1 MNNMAQPQTINLGG
15 INLPPEILG
24 QQQALNRQQQMA
36 QLLMQQGQSMP
47 SGQMVSGRY
56 VAPSFFQ
63 YAAPLLQTYMGS
75 RLAEKGEKA
84 ALDLAAKLRETQ
96 SKEIEQFGELMKTD
110 PAAAYRL
117 AAQSYVPELRATGVK
132 KMMPEDVTLGE
143 GQKRFM
149 VMPDGTTRV
158 IAQGEE
164 KFKPPLQVDTGTT
177 IEFRD
182 PRDPTKV
189 LQVIPKS
196 QMPTA
201 GQVVEREEGTFLVD
215 TRTGQAK
222 PVVGPQ
228 GQALIGGKPLTE
240 TQSNAVAFGMRALE
254 ANKLATD
261 LEGKG
266 FTNTG
271 VIRTAI
277 GGTMGQ
283 APIVGGKLEQG
294 VRSAFN
300 VLPEFVGGP
309 SPEQQQVDQARRNFI
324 SAVLRKESGAAIGVD
339 EYANE
344 ERKYFPQLG
353 DSDKVIKQKQ
363 DARKLAIQALEAQAG
378 PSGKR
383 LIEKGREL
391 NTQDQEALNWANSN
405 PTDPR
410 SAQIKQRLGR

>member
-1 MNNMAQPQTINLGG
+1 MPMINVGG
-15 INLPPEILG
+15 GLPPEILQ

-63 YAAPLLQTYMGS
+63 YAAPLFQTYAGT
-75 RLAEKGEKA
+75 RLAEKGDKA

-110 PAAAYRL
+110 PSAAYRL

-189 LQVIPKS
+189 LQSIPKS

-201 GQVVEREEGTFLVD
+201 GQVVERDDGTFLID
-215 TRTGQAK
+215 TRTGQAR
-222 PVVGPQ
+222 PV
-228 GQALIGGKPLTE
+228 
-240 TQSNAVAFGMRALE
+240 
-254 ANKLATD
+254 
-261 LEGKG
+261 
-266 FTNTG
+266 
-271 VIRTAI
+271 
-277 GGTMGQ
+277 MG
-283 APIVGGKLEQG
+283 VGGQQLAGKTK
-294 VRSAFN
+294 
-300 VLPEFVGGP
+300 VLPEGLNKQVTGAVNLTDAISDYQSKIKGFGVKDFANPDKRAEMGNLYNNMMLQAKEAYNLGVLNGP
-309 SPEQQQVDQARRNFI
+309 DYDILQKVVKDPTNVSSLAFSNTALSNQAD
-324 SAVLRKESGAAIGVD
+324 SLRKTS
-339 EYANE
+339 
-344 ERKYFPQLG
+344 
-353 DSDKVIKQKQ
+353 SDIVKNAYLSQ
-363 DARKLAIQALEAQAG
+363 
-378 PSGKR
+378 
-383 LIEKGREL
+383 GREVPADIAAKFVKKEEPKTEKSKDENVDIQSQL
-391 NTQDQEALNWANSN
+391 RTKGIPYQPKLYEYRVN
-405 PTDPR
+405 PDGSVDR
-410 SAQIKQRLGR
+410 KRKIL

>member
-1 MNNMAQPQTINLGG
+1 MAQPMLNLAG
-15 INLPPEILG
+15 NLPPEIMQ

-36 QLLMQQGQSMP
+36 QLLMQQGQQMP

-63 YAAPLLQTYMGS
+63 YAAPLAQMYAGT

-300 VLPEFVGGP
+300 VLPEFAGGP

>member
-1 MNNMAQPQTINLGG
+1 MAQPMINVGG
-15 INLPPEILG
+15 NLPPEILQ

-63 YAAPLLQTYMGS
+63 YAAPLFQTYAGT

-84 ALDLAAKLRETQ
+84 ALDLATKLRETQ